1 MADNHVVTF
10 YSIEKIGDHKKV
22 ARTVERHC
30 NKNNLVGTFFS
41 TPQGINTTLSGKK
54 KALIELVSLLEKKF
68 KLIIKD
74 EIWSSSNSLPFK
86 RLKIKCR
93 NRLLPLKGDF
103 DPVNARG
110 KHLNYQDWNKLIMD
124 PNTIILDV
132 RNNYE
137 TEIGTFKNSII
148 PKMNNLTEFPD
159 FVDKELSETKKKK
172 IAMFC
177 TGGIRCEIAS
187 SFMMNEGFEDVYQ
200 LDGGILRYLK
210 DVQEEN
216 LWEGECFVF
225 DERVTV
231 DKNLKP
237 GSFLQCFG
245 CRRPLSKTD
254 LESKYYKKGVSCHQ
268 CYNISSKKD
277 KERFS
282 QRQLQID
289 LAEERGHVHMG
300 ANAKQNKI

>member
-74 EIWSSSNSLPFK
+74 ETWSSSNSLPFK

-187 SFMMNEGFEDVYQ
+187 SFMMNEGFEEVYQ

>member
-22 ARTVERHC
+22 GRTVERHC
-30 NKNNLVGTFFS
+30 IKNSIVGTFFS
-41 TPQGINTTLSGKK
+41 TPQGVNTTLSGKK

-68 KLIIKD
+68 KLTIKD
-74 EIWSSSNSLPFK
+74 ETWSSSNSLPFK

-103 DPVNARG
+103 DPVNSRG
-110 KHLNYQDWNKLIMD
+110 KHLNYQDWNKLITD
-124 PNTIILDV
+124 PNTIIVDV

-148 PKMNNLTEFPD
+148 PKMDNLTEFPR
-159 FVDKELSETKKKK
+159 FVDKELSEIKKKK

-210 DVQEEN
+210 DVQDEN

-231 DKNLKP
+231 DKDLKP
-237 GSFLQCFG
+237 GNFLQCFG

-254 LESKYYKKGVSCHQ
+254 LESKYYEKGVSCHK
-268 CYNISSKKD
+268 CYNVSSKKD

-282 QRQLQID
+282 QRQLQIE

-300 ANAKQNKI
+300 ANAKQDKI

>member
-10 YSIEKIGDHKKV
+10 YSIEKIGDYKKV
-22 ARTVERHC
+22 GRTVERHC
-30 NKNNLVGTFFS
+30 IKNNIVGTFFS

-74 EIWSSSNSLPFK
+74 ETWSSSNSLPFK

-110 KHLNYQDWNKLIMD
+110 KHLNCQDWNKLITD

-187 SFMMNEGFEDVYQ
+187 SFMMNQGFEDVYQ

>member
-22 ARTVERHC
+22 GRTVERHC
-30 NKNNLVGTFFS
+30 IKNSIVGTFFS
-41 TPQGINTTLSGKK
+41 TPQGVNTTLSGKK

-68 KLIIKD
+68 KLTIKD
-74 EIWSSSNSLPFK
+74 ETWSSSNSLQFK
-86 RLKIKCR
+86 RFKIKCR

-103 DPVNARG
+103 DPVTSRG
-110 KHLNYQDWNKLIMD
+110 KHLNYQDWNKLITD

-148 PKMNNLTEFPD
+148 PKMDNLTEFPH
-159 FVDKELSETKKKK
+159 FVDKELSEIKKKK

-177 TGGIRCEIAS
+177 TGGIRGEIAS
-187 SFMMNEGFEDVYQ
+187 SFMMNEGFEDDNQ

-210 DVQEEN
+210 DVQDEN

-237 GSFLQCFG
+237 GNFLQCFG

-254 LESKYYKKGVSCHQ
+254 LESKYYEKGVSCHK
-268 CYNISSKKD
+268 CYNVSSKKD

-282 QRQLQID
+282 QRQLQIE

-300 ANAKQNKI
+300 ANAKQDKV

>member
-10 YSIEKIGDHKKV
+10 YSIEKIGDYKKV
-22 ARTVERHC
+22 GRTVERHC
-30 NKNNLVGTFFS
+30 IKNSIVGTFFS
-41 TPQGINTTLSGKK
+41 TPQGVNTTLSGKK

-68 KLIIKD
+68 KLTIKD
-74 EIWSSSNSLPFK
+74 ETWSSSNSLPFK

-103 DPVNARG
+103 DPVTSRG
-110 KHLNYQDWNKLIMD
+110 KHLNYQDWNKLITD

-148 PKMNNLTEFPD
+148 PEMDNLTEFPH
-159 FVDKELSETKKKK
+159 FVDKELSEIKKKK

-210 DVQEEN
+210 DVQDEN

-254 LESKYYKKGVSCHQ
+254 LESKYYKKGVSCHK

>member
-74 EIWSSSNSLPFK
+74 ETWSSSNSLPFK

-103 DPVNARG
+103 DPVNSRG
-110 KHLNYQDWNKLIMD
+110 KHLNYQDWNKLIKD

-148 PKMNNLTEFPD
+148 PKMNNLSEFPH
-159 FVDKELSETKKKK
+159 FVDKELSELKKKK

-231 DKNLKP
+231 DKSLKP

>member
-22 ARTVERHC
+22 GRTVERHC
-30 NKNNLVGTFFS
+30 IKNNIVGTFFS

-54 KALIELVSLLEKKF
+54 KALIELVALLEKKF
-68 KLIIKD
+68 KLIIK
-74 EIWSSSNSLPFK
+74 EETWSSSESLPFK
-86 RLKIKCR
+86 RLKIKYR

-103 DPVNARG
+103 DPVTARG
-110 KHLNYQDWNKLIMD
+110 KHLNHLDWNKLITD

-137 TEIGTFKNSII
+137 TEIGSFNNSII
-148 PKMNNLTEFPD
+148 PKMDNLTEFPN
-159 FVDKELSETKKKK
+159 FVDKELSNVKNKK

-187 SFMMNEGFEDVYQ
+187 SFMMNEGFKDVYQ

-210 DVQEEN
+210 DAQDEN

-231 DKNLKP
+231 DKNLRP
-237 GSFLQCFG
+237 GNFLQCFG

-254 LESKYYKKGVSCHQ
+254 LESKYYEKGVSCHK
-268 CYNISSKKD
+268 CYNVSSKKD

-300 ANAKQNKI
+300 ANAKQDKI

>member
-22 ARTVERHC
+22 GRTVERHC
-30 NKNNLVGTFFS
+30 IKNNIVGTFFS

-74 EIWSSSNSLPFK
+74 ETWSSSNSLPFK

-110 KHLNYQDWNKLIMD
+110 KHLNYQDWNKLITD

-210 DVQEEN
+210 DVQKEN

>member
-1 MADNHVVTF
+1 
-10 YSIEKIGDHKKV
+10 
-22 ARTVERHC
+22 
-30 NKNNLVGTFFS
+30 
-41 TPQGINTTLSGKK
+41 
-54 KALIELVSLLEKKF
+54 
-68 KLIIKD
+68 
-74 EIWSSSNSLPFK
+74 
-86 RLKIKCR
+86 
-93 NRLLPLKGDF
+93 
-103 DPVNARG
+103 
-110 KHLNYQDWNKLIMD
+110 
-124 PNTIILDV
+124 
-132 RNNYE
+132 
-137 TEIGTFKNSII
+137 
-148 PKMNNLTEFPD
+148 
-159 FVDKELSETKKKK
+159 
-172 IAMFC
+172 MFC

-254 LESKYYKKGVSCHQ
+254 LESKYYEKGVSCHK
-268 CYNISSKKD
+268 CFNVSSKKD

-282 QRQLQID
+282 QRQLQIE

-300 ANAKQNKI
+300 ANAKQDKV

>member
-22 ARTVERHC
+22 GRTVERYC
-30 NKNNLVGTFFS
+30 IKNSIVGTFFS
-41 TPQGINTTLSGKK
+41 TPQGVNTTLSGKK

-68 KLIIKD
+68 KLTIKD
-74 EIWSSSNSLPFK
+74 ETWSSSNSLPFK

-103 DPVNARG
+103 DPVTSRG
-110 KHLNYQDWNKLIMD
+110 KHLNYQDWNKLITD

-148 PKMNNLTEFPD
+148 PKMDNLTEFPH
-159 FVDKELSETKKKK
+159 FVDKELSEIKKKK

-210 DVQEEN
+210 DVQDEN

-231 DKNLKP
+231 DRNLKP
-237 GSFLQCFG
+237 GNFLQCFG

-254 LESKYYKKGVSCHQ
+254 LESKYYEKGVSCHK
-268 CYNISSKKD
+268 CYNVSSKKD

-282 QRQLQID
+282 QRQLQIE
-289 LAEERGHVHMG
+289 LAEERGQVHMG
-300 ANAKQNKI
+300 ANAKQDKI

>member
-10 YSIEKIGDHKKV
+10 YSIEKIVDHKKV
-22 ARTVERHC
+22 GRTVERHC
-30 NKNNLVGTFFS
+30 IKNNIVGTFFS

-74 EIWSSSNSLPFK
+74 ETWSSSNSLPFK

-103 DPVNARG
+103 DPVNVRG
-110 KHLNYQDWNKLIMD
+110 KHLNYQDWNKLITD

-148 PKMNNLTEFPD
+148 PKMKNLTEFPH

-177 TGGIRCEIAS
+177 TGGIRCEIVS
-187 SFMMNEGFEDVYQ
+187 SFMMNQGFEDVYQ

>member
-74 EIWSSSNSLPFK
+74 ETWSSSNSLPFK

-110 KHLNYQDWNKLIMD
+110 KHLNYQDWNKLITD

-132 RNNYE
+132 RNKYE

-177 TGGIRCEIAS
+177 TGGIRCEIVS
-187 SFMMNEGFEDVYQ
+187 SFMMNQGFEDVYQ

>member
-22 ARTVERHC
+22 GRTVERHC

-74 EIWSSSNSLPFK
+74 ETWSSSNSLPFK

-93 NRLLPLKGDF
+93 NRLLSLKGDF

-110 KHLNYQDWNKLIMD
+110 KHLNYQDWNKLITD

>member
-22 ARTVERHC
+22 GRTVERHC
-30 NKNNLVGTFFS
+30 IKNNIVGTFFS

-74 EIWSSSNSLPFK
+74 ETWSSSNSLPFK

-110 KHLNYQDWNKLIMD
+110 KHLNYQDWNKLITD

-289 LAEERGHVHMG
+289 LAKERGHVHMG

>member
-74 EIWSSSNSLPFK
+74 ETWSSSNSLPFK

-110 KHLNYQDWNKLIMD
+110 KHLNYQDWNKLITD

-187 SFMMNEGFEDVYQ
+187 SFMMNEGFEEVYQ

>member
-22 ARTVERHC
+22 GRTVERHC
-30 NKNNLVGTFFS
+30 IKNNIVGTFFS

-74 EIWSSSNSLPFK
+74 ETWSSSNSLPFK

-187 SFMMNEGFEDVYQ
+187 SFMMNEGFEEVYQ

>member
-22 ARTVERHC
+22 GRTVERHC
-30 NKNNLVGTFFS
+30 LKNNIVGTFLS

-54 KALIELVSLLEKKF
+54 MGLINLVSLLEKKF
-68 KLIIKD
+68 KLIIND
-74 EIWSSSNSLPFK
+74 ETWSSSNSLPFK

-103 DPVNARG
+103 DSVNARG
-110 KHLNYQDWNKLIMD
+110 KHLNYQDWNQLITD
-124 PNTIILDV
+124 PNTIVLDV

-148 PKMNNLTEFPD
+148 PKMANLTEFPD
-159 FVDKELSETKKKK
+159 FVNKELADAKKKK

-187 SFMMNEGFEDVYQ
+187 SFMMSEGFEDVYQ

-210 DVQEEN
+210 DVQDEN
-216 LWEGECFVF
+216 IWEGECFVF

-237 GSFLQCFG
+237 GGFLQCFG

-254 LESKYYKKGVSCHQ
+254 LESKYYERGVSCHK
-268 CYNISSKKD
+268 CYKVSSKKD

-289 LAEERGHVHMG
+289 LAEKRGHVHMG
-300 ANAKQNKI
+300 ANEKQKKI

>member
-1 MADNHVVTF
+1 M
-10 YSIEKIGDHKKV
+10 
-22 ARTVERHC
+22 
-30 NKNNLVGTFFS
+30 
-41 TPQGINTTLSGKK
+41 SGKK
-54 KALIELVSLLEKKF
+54 KALIELVSILEKKF
-68 KLIIKD
+68 KLTIKD
-74 EIWSSSNSLPFK
+74 ETWSSSNSLPFK

-103 DPVNARG
+103 DPVTSRG
-110 KHLNYQDWNKLIMD
+110 KHLNYQDWNKLITD

-132 RNNYE
+132 RNSYE

-148 PKMNNLTEFPD
+148 PKMDNLTEFPH
-159 FVDKELSETKKKK
+159 FVDKELSEIKKKK

-210 DVQEEN
+210 DVQDEN

-231 DKNLKP
+231 DKNLEP
-237 GSFLQCFG
+237 GNFLQCFG
-245 CRRPLSKTD
+245 FRRPLSKTD
-254 LESKYYKKGVSCHQ
+254 LESKYYEKGVSCHK
-268 CYNISSKKD
+268 CYNVSSKKD

-282 QRQLQID
+282 QRQLQIE

-300 ANAKQNKI
+300 ANAKQDKV

>member
-1 MADNHVVTF
+1 MTDNHVVTF
-10 YSIEKIGDHKKV
+10 YSLEKIGDHEKV
-22 ARTVERHC
+22 GRTVERHC
-30 NKNNLVGTFFS
+30 IKNNIVGTFFS

-54 KALIELVSLLEKKF
+54 KALIELISLLEKKF
-68 KLIIKD
+68 KLKIKD
-74 EIWSSSNSLPFK
+74 ETWSSSNSLPFK

-110 KHLNYQDWNKLIMD
+110 KHLNYQDWNKLIAD

-148 PKMNNLTEFPD
+148 PRMNNLTEFPH
-159 FVDKELSETKKKK
+159 FIDKELSERKKRK

-187 SFMMNEGFEDVYQ
+187 SFMMNKGFEDVYQ

-210 DVQEEN
+210 DVQGEN

-254 LESKYYKKGVSCHQ
+254 LESKYYEKGVSCHK
-268 CYNISSKKD
+268 CYNVSSKKD

-289 LAEERGHVHMG
+289 LAEKRGHVHMG
-300 ANAKQNKI
+300 ANAKQKKI

>member
-1 MADNHVVTF
+1 
-10 YSIEKIGDHKKV
+10 
-22 ARTVERHC
+22 
-30 NKNNLVGTFFS
+30 
-41 TPQGINTTLSGKK
+41 
-54 KALIELVSLLEKKF
+54 
-68 KLIIKD
+68 
-74 EIWSSSNSLPFK
+74 
-86 RLKIKCR
+86 
-93 NRLLPLKGDF
+93 
-103 DPVNARG
+103 
-110 KHLNYQDWNKLIMD
+110 
-124 PNTIILDV
+124 
-132 RNNYE
+132 
-137 TEIGTFKNSII
+137 
-148 PKMNNLTEFPD
+148 MNNLTEFPH

-289 LAEERGHVHMG
+289 LAEKRGHVHMG
-300 ANAKQNKI
+300 ADAKQKKI

>member
-10 YSIEKIGDHKKV
+10 YSIEKIVDHKKV
-22 ARTVERHC
+22 GRTVERHC
-30 NKNNLVGTFFS
+30 IKNNIVGTFFS

-54 KALIELVSLLEKKF
+54 KALIELISLLEKKF

-74 EIWSSSNSLPFK
+74 ETWSSSNSLPFK

-110 KHLNYQDWNKLIMD
+110 KHLNYQDWNKLITD

-200 LDGGILRYLK
+200 LEGGILRYLK

-216 LWEGECFVF
+216 FWEGECFVF

-231 DKNLKP
+231 DKHLNP

>member
-54 KALIELVSLLEKKF
+54 KALIELISLLEKKF

-74 EIWSSSNSLPFK
+74 ETWSSSNSLPFK

>member
-10 YSIEKIGDHKKV
+10 YSIEKIGDYKKV
-22 ARTVERHC
+22 GRTVERHC
-30 NKNNLVGTFFS
+30 IKNNIVGTFFS

-74 EIWSSSNSLPFK
+74 ETWSSSNSLPFK

-103 DPVNARG
+103 DPVTSRG
-110 KHLNYQDWNKLIMD
+110 KHLNYQDWNKLITD
-124 PNTIILDV
+124 PNTIDLDV

-148 PKMNNLTEFPD
+148 PKMDNLTEFPH
-159 FVDKELSETKKKK
+159 FVNKELSETKKKK

-210 DVQEEN
+210 DVQDEN

-237 GSFLQCFG
+237 GNFLQCFG

-289 LAEERGHVHMG
+289 LAEKRGHVHMG
-300 ANAKQNKI
+300 ADAKQKKI

>member
-22 ARTVERHC
+22 GRTVERHC
-30 NKNNLVGTFFS
+30 IKNNIVGTFFS

-54 KALIELVSLLEKKF
+54 KALIELVSLLKKKF

-74 EIWSSSNSLPFK
+74 EKWSSSNSLPFK
-86 RLKIKCR
+86 RFKIKCR

-110 KHLNYQDWNKLIMD
+110 KHLNYQDWNKLITD

-132 RNNYE
+132 RNKYE

-300 ANAKQNKI
+300 ANTKQNKI

>member
-22 ARTVERHC
+22 GRTVERHC
-30 NKNNLVGTFFS
+30 IKNNIVGTFFS

-74 EIWSSSNSLPFK
+74 ETWSSSNSLPFK

-110 KHLNYQDWNKLIMD
+110 KHLNYQDWNKLITD

-148 PKMNNLTEFPD
+148 PKMDNLTEFPH
-159 FVDKELSETKKKK
+159 FVDKELSEIKKKK

-254 LESKYYKKGVSCHQ
+254 LESKYYEKGVSCHK
-268 CYNISSKKD
+268 CYNVSSKKD

>member
-22 ARTVERHC
+22 GRTVERHC
-30 NKNNLVGTFFS
+30 IKNNIVGTFFS

-74 EIWSSSNSLPFK
+74 ETWSSSNSLPFK

-110 KHLNYQDWNKLIMD
+110 KHLNYQDWNKLITD

-148 PKMNNLTEFPD
+148 PKMNNLTEFPH

-187 SFMMNEGFEDVYQ
+187 SFMMNEGFEEVYQ

-231 DKNLKP
+231 DKNLNT

-254 LESKYYKKGVSCHQ
+254 LESKYYKMGVSCHQ